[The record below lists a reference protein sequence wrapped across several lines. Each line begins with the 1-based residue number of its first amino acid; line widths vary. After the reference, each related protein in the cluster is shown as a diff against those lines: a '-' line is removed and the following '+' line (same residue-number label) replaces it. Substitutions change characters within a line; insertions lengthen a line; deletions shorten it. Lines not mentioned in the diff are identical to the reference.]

1 MKAGEQL
8 DISIR
13 GGSVSERFNNWELIY
28 GGIWGGAGGEGTDCL
43 RGIQGIYIGF

>member
-13 GGSVSERFNNWELIY
+13 GGSVSERLNNWELIY
-28 GGIWGGAGGEGTDCL
+28 GGIWGGAGGDGTDCL
-43 RGIQGIYIGF
+43 KGEYREYI